1 MSFLYRIDLMIRL
14 SEWRADRRLD
24 RSLPWL
30 M

>member
-1 MSFLYRIDLMIRL
+1 MSILHRIDWMIRL
-14 SEWRADRRLD
+14 SEWRADRRLT